1 MDMAHAVAIHVQTEP
16 DTEYTLHII
25 VILMDEISPF
35 LWGDHAADIEDRPV
49 QKKVLGG
56 LVFLNFDVDD
66 NLCKAIL
73 HADVKDDVKADHTF
87 IDLAVLSVEANELV
101 SGWMGVAGICH
112 TGFNRNNTDQ
122 WFSFDA
128 WDNVFR
134 LHAFKFINRLYQY
147 IGKYQLLCDQLLGV
161 FVILR
166 LIVGGSDSICNGCV
180 HISSIPLLLYSR
192 E

>member
-1 MDMAHAVAIHVQTEP
+1 MFENVFFGEVDIAHAVGRHVHTQP

-25 VILMDEISPF
+25 VILMDEISSF

-73 HADVKDDVKADHTF
+73 HADVKDDVKANHTF

-101 SGWMGVAGICH
+101 YGWSVVVDISH
-112 TGFNRNNTDQ
+112 TGVNGDDAYLGIAFDVGNNIF
-122 WFSFDA
+122 W
-128 WDNVFR
+128 
-134 LHAFKFINRLYQY
+134 LHISEFIDCF
-147 IGKYQLLCDQLLGV
+147 GKYMG
-161 FVILR
+161 
-166 LIVGGSDSICNGCV
+166 
-180 HISSIPLLLYSR
+180 
-192 E
+192 